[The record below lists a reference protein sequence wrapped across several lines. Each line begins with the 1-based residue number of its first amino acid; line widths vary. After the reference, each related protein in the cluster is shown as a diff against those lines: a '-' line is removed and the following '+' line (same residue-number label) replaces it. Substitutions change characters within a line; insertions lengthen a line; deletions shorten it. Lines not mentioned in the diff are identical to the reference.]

1 MSAQIYLKRSVWA
14 EVAMVNNKLSFLPV
28 VLDILS
34 LPTGKG
40 EVVLVQLIQ
49 SGLSMGFINLEASQ
63 VETKAKFIMRLPRPG
78 CLRRR

>member
-1 MSAQIYLKRSVWA
+1 MSAQIYLKCSVWA

-63 VETKAKFIMRLPRPG
+63 VETKAKFIMRLPCPG
-78 CLRRR
+78 WLRRR

>member
-63 VETKAKFIMRLPRPG
+63 VETKAKFIMRLPCPG